1 MPLPIVQHNNM
12 ATTKQVTDA
21 IATVLKEIQWE
32 GRPAFQRVET
42 TDLDDLIQA
51 MQELMVFQ
59 DRFALIIPGSR
70 EFQTS
75 LKGTEQH
82 VQRQMNLDVVITD
95 RNAGDRIKS
104 VKGSTTNPGT
114 SALADL
120 VVSALVGKLL
130 NGAFITPTDGDHFSI
145 GLEEHPTVN
154 RAAFRQGFRV
164 IGGSI
169 LTNIETQVW

>member
-1 MPLPIVQHNNM
+1 MPLPTPQHNNM

-32 GRPAFQRVET
+32 GRQAFQRVET

-70 EFQTS
+70 EFQTT

-95 RNAGDRIKS
+95 RNAGDRTKS
-104 VKGSTTNPGT
+104 FKGSNTNPGT

-120 VVSALVGKLL
+120 VINALIGKLL
-130 NGAFITPTDGDHFSI
+130 NGAFITPTDGDQFSI
-145 GLEEHPTVN
+145 GIEENPTVN
-154 RAAFRQGFRV
+154 RAAYRQGFRV

-169 LTNIETQVW
+169 LTDIQTKVW